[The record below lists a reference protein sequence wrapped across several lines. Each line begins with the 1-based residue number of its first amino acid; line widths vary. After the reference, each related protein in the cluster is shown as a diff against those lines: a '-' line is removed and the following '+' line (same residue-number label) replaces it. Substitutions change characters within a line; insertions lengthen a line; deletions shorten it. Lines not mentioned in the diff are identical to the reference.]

1 MGVNDCVA
9 DLWIGDGINCDVDF
23 VCLIYVIDYV
33 VFTGGAGGKVN
44 LNRWCYCRCLVLY
57 RGVDASDQ

>member
-23 VCLIYVIDYV
+23 VCLIYVSDNV
-33 VFTGGAGGKVN
+33 VFAVCAGGKVN
-44 LNRWCYCRCLVLY
+44 LDGCCCLCLVLY
-57 RGVDASDQ
+57 RGVGASDQ